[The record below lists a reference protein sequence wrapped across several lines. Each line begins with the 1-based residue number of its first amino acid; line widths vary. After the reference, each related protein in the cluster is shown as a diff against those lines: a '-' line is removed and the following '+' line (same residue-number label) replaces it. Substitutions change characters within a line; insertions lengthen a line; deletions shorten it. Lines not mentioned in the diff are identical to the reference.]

1 MSSAM
6 EPEMTCPLLPI
17 TVDKLI
23 LHAGRKTLLDSISVN
38 ITQPGITAIMGPNGA
53 GKSLFIRCLH
63 GLSQPDSGQIRFAG
77 QEIRDSH
84 RLRQSLIFQKPVLLR
99 RTVRQ
104 NLEFVHALRPAQN
117 YRDIETALETVGL
130 SGLAEQPAKQ
140 LSGGEQQR
148 LALARALMTCPDILF
163 LDEACANLDPASA
176 AQIEALLLKAS
187 KKGQKIILITHDIA
201 QARRLADDLIFLHQ
215 GQLCEHS
222 LAKDFF
228 ARPKSAAARAYLDGQ
243 ILV

>member
-1 MSSAM
+1 M
-6 EPEMTCPLLPI
+6 EAEITCPLLPI
-17 TVDKLI
+17 TVDKLM
-23 LHAGRKTLLDSISVN
+23 LNAGRKTLLDSISVN
-38 ITQPGITAIMGPNGA
+38 ITHPGITAIMGPNGA

-77 QEIRDSH
+77 QAIRDSH
-84 RLRQSLIFQKPVLLR
+84 RLRQSLIFQKPILLR

-130 SGLAEQPAKQ
+130 SRLAEQPAKQ

-148 LALARALMTCPDILF
+148 LALARTFMTCPDILF

-176 AQIEALLLKAS
+176 AQIEALLLESS

-201 QARRLADDLIFLHQ
+201 QARRLADDLIFLYQ

>member
-1 MSSAM
+1 
-6 EPEMTCPLLPI
+6 MTCPLLPI

-23 LHAGRKTLLDSISVN
+23 LHAGRKTLLDNISVH

-63 GLSQPDSGQIRFAG
+63 GLSQPDSGQISFAG
-77 QEIRDSH
+77 QAIRDSH
-84 RLRQSLIFQKPVLLR
+84 RLRQSLIFQRPVLLR

-117 YRDIETALETVGL
+117 YWDIQTALETVGL

-176 AQIEALLLKAS
+176 AQIEALLLEAS
-187 KKGQKIILITHDIA
+187 KKEQKIILVTHDIA
-201 QARRLADDLIFLHQ
+201 QAKRLADDLIFLHQ

>member
-1 MSSAM
+1 
-6 EPEMTCPLLPI
+6 MTCPLLPI

-23 LHAGRKTLLDSISVN
+23 LHAGRKTLLDNISVH

-130 SGLAEQPAKQ
+130 SRLAEQPAKQ

-176 AQIEALLLKAS
+176 AQIEALLLEAS

-228 ARPKSAAARAYLDGQ
+228 ARSKSAAARAYLDGQ

>member
-1 MSSAM
+1 
-6 EPEMTCPLLPI
+6 MTCPLLPI

-23 LHAGRKTLLDSISVN
+23 LHAGRKTLLDNISVH

-176 AQIEALLLKAS
+176 AQIEALLLEAS

-228 ARPKSAAARAYLDGQ
+228 AQPKSAAARAYLDGQ

>member
-1 MSSAM
+1 
-6 EPEMTCPLLPI
+6 MTCPLLPI
-17 TVDKLI
+17 TVDKLM
-23 LHAGRKTLLDSISVN
+23 LHSRRKTLLDSISVH
-38 ITQPGITAIMGPNGA
+38 ITHPGITAIMGPNGA

-63 GLSQPDSGQIRFAG
+63 GLSQPDSGQISFAG
-77 QEIRDSH
+77 QAIKDSH
-84 RLRQSLIFQKPVLLR
+84 RLRQSLIFQRPVLLR

-104 NLEFVHALRPAQN
+104 NLKFVHALRPAQN

-176 AQIEALLLKAS
+176 AQIEALLLEAS

>member
-1 MSSAM
+1 M
-6 EPEMTCPLLPI
+6 EAEITCPLLPI
-17 TVDKLI
+17 TVDKLM
-23 LHAGRKTLLDSISVN
+23 LNAGRKTLLDSISVN
-38 ITQPGITAIMGPNGA
+38 ITHPGITAIMGPNGA

-77 QEIRDSH
+77 QAIRDSH
-84 RLRQSLIFQKPVLLR
+84 RLRQSLIFQKPILLR

-130 SGLAEQPAKQ
+130 SRLAEQPAKQ

-148 LALARALMTCPDILF
+148 LALARTFMTCPDILF

-176 AQIEALLLKAS
+176 AQIEALLLESS

-201 QARRLADDLIFLHQ
+201 QARRLADDLIFLYQ

-228 ARPKSAAARAYLDGQ
+228 ARPKSAVARAYLDGQ
-243 ILV
+243 ILF

>member
-1 MSSAM
+1 
-6 EPEMTCPLLPI
+6 MTCPLLPI

-163 LDEACANLDPASA
+163 LDEACANLDPTSA
-176 AQIEALLLKAS
+176 AQIEALLLEAS

-201 QARRLADDLIFLHQ
+201 QARRLADDLIFLHL

>member
-1 MSSAM
+1 MI
-6 EPEMTCPLLPI
+6 CPLLPI
-17 TVDKLI
+17 TIDKLI
-23 LHAGRKTLLDSISVN
+23 LHAGRKTLLDNISVH

-77 QEIRDSH
+77 QAIRDSH

-104 NLEFVHALRPAQN
+104 NLEFIHALRPAQN
-117 YRDIETALETVGL
+117 YRDIENALETVGL
-130 SGLAEQPAKQ
+130 SKLAEQPAKQ

-176 AQIEALLLKAS
+176 AQIEALLLEAS
-187 KKGQKIILITHDIA
+187 KKGQKVILITHDIA

>member
-1 MSSAM
+1 
-6 EPEMTCPLLPI
+6 MTCPLLPI
-17 TVDKLI
+17 TVDKLM
-23 LHAGRKTLLDSISVN
+23 LHAGRKTLLDSISVH

-77 QEIRDSH
+77 QAIRNSH
-84 RLRQSLIFQKPVLLR
+84 RLRQSLIFQRPVLLR

-176 AQIEALLLKAS
+176 AQIEALLLEAR
-187 KKGQKIILITHDIA
+187 KKGQKIILVTHDIA

>member
-1 MSSAM
+1 
-6 EPEMTCPLLPI
+6 MTCPLLPI
-17 TVDKLI
+17 TVDKLM
-23 LHAGRKTLLDSISVN
+23 LHAGRKTLLDNISVH

-53 GKSLFIRCLH
+53 GKSLFVRCLH
-63 GLSQPDSGQIRFAG
+63 GLSQPDSGQISFAG
-77 QEIRDSH
+77 QAIKDSH
-84 RLRQSLIFQKPVLLR
+84 RLRQSLIFQRPVLLR

-201 QARRLADDLIFLHQ
+201 QAKRLADDLIFLHQ

-228 ARPKSAAARAYLDGQ
+228 AQPKSAAARAYLDGQ
-243 ILV
+243 ILF